1 MRDTVLVTTTQN
13 QTTFQ
18 CRKLIL
24 AIPPS
29 QIIPIQFEPML
40 PGYKREM
47 FKHMPIGSYL
57 KFIFIFDKAFWRE
70 DGLSGEVIS
79 DGSFAPFGL
88 SIGPMTLDLS
98 PRVTTILLDLPKKSM
113 AHGNLTF
120 QEGSIGFI

>member
-1 MRDTVLVTTTQN
+1 FFLDTVLVTTTQN

-88 SIGPMTLDLS
+88 SIGPMT
-98 PRVTTILLDLPKKSM
+98 
-113 AHGNLTF
+113 
-120 QEGSIGFI
+120 